1 MMLGSWE
8 VKVQTLHM
16 YMDVSVWLSVR
27 SYGVD
32 PKVIVA
38 TSINPKIIGDIKQS
52 LQHSVTELHF
62 ISRSVIPKRNF
73 WHPFL
78 L

>member
-1 MMLGSWE
+1 MKRLTS
-8 VKVQTLHM
+8 VQTLHM

-38 TSINPKIIGDIKQS
+38 TSINPKIIGGRYTPA
-52 LQHSVTELHF
+52 V
-62 ISRSVIPKRNF
+62 
-73 WHPFL
+73 
-78 L
+78 